1 MDFHLFDCPCCHL
14 CRLHLF
20 NLKSSFFDGSFVG
33 SEATMPF
40 VGSEAAMP
48 FVGVLNNKKEIN
60 KDEWT

>member
-20 NLKSSFFDGSFVG
+20 NLKIFFFDGSF
-33 SEATMPF
+33 E
-40 VGSEAAMP
+40 GSEAAMP

>member
-1 MDFHLFDCPCCHL
+1 MPFTSLL
-14 CRLHLF
+14 SKELL
-20 NLKSSFFDGSFVG
+20 FDGS
-33 SEATMPF
+33 F